1 MMIDIMAISESRL
14 TKDKLSPTDTNLTN
28 SIEEFCPTE
37 ANAGGTLIY
46 IRITWHKKL
55 KISKISI
62 DPLNQNLHLLNL
74 AVLQKTNIIIV
85 CILSTSK
92 NEH

>member
-1 MMIDIMAISESRL
+1 MIDIMAISESRL
-14 TKDKLSPTDTNLTN
+14 PKDKLSPTDTNLTN

-37 ANAGGTLIY
+37 VNAGGTLIY